1 MEQAHSVKLKT
12 IAEQMKWKVLHAAD
26 DYNTKLLYTADV
38 HRPGLQF
45 AGFYDYFGN
54 NRLQLVGNMEI
65 AYIEM
70 YPPEERKK
78 RFDEWLS
85 YEVPA
90 IIICHENEPL
100 PEMLESAREHNITV
114 LSSDRSTTD
123 TMGLVIRELKQG
135 LAARVT
141 IHGVLVEV
149 YGVGILILGDSGVGK
164 SEAAIEL
171 LKRGHR
177 LIADDAVEVRHVD
190 VNTLTG
196 TAPDLIR
203 YYVELRGIGVIDVR
217 QTFGIGAIKHSQT
230 IHLVVNLEPWKEGLE
245 YDRLGISQQHTRIA
259 NVNVPSL
266 IIPVKP
272 GRNLAIILE
281 VAAISQRQK
290 SMGYDAA
297 AEFTKQINKHFEDQL
312 S

>member
-1 MEQAHSVKLKT
+1 MEQQHSIKLKT
-12 IAEQMKWKVLHAAD
+12 IAELMNWTVIHAAD
-26 DYNTKLLYTADV
+26 DYNTKLLHTADV

-45 AGFYDYFGN
+45 AGFYNYFGN

-70 YPPEERKK
+70 FPLEERRK

-85 YEVPA
+85 HDVPA
-90 IIICHENEPL
+90 VIMCHGKEPL
-100 PEMLESAREHNITV
+100 PEMLEAAKEHNITV
-114 LSSDRSTTD
+114 FTSDRTTTD

-135 LAARVT
+135 LALRVT

-149 YGVGILILGDSGVGK
+149 YGVGILILGESGVGK

-177 LIADDAVEVRHVD
+177 LIADDAVEIRHVD
-190 VNTLTG
+190 VTTLTG

-217 QTFGIGAIKHSQT
+217 QTFGIGAIKQSQD
-230 IHLVVNLEPWKEGLE
+230 INLVVNLEPWKEGLE
-245 YDRLGISQQHTRIA
+245 YERLGISQQHTRIA
-259 NVNVPSL
+259 DVNVPSL
-266 IIPVKP
+266 TIPVKP

-297 AEFTKQINKHFEDQL
+297 AEFTKQINKHFEDQM